1 MKTNLPVTQEE
12 VSLPPGRYIVSRTD
26 LKGVITYAND
36 TFVELCGFR
45 REELIGHSHNI
56 VRHPDMPRQAF
67 ADLWATIKAGLPW
80 RGLVKNRC
88 KNGDHYWVNALIVPV
103 RKNDETI
110 GYMSVRTK
118 PEREQVSQAEQLYKA
133 LNKSGHSLPGPG
145 RKPLS
150 LRSRLIGLSVVLV
163 ILQIATIPFELLGKT
178 WIGHAL
184 SGASILAGIVLVYWQ
199 WRTLDSMK
207 NATSLM
213 DRIAQGNLVDA
224 IPEGRRDELG
234 AMYNAMITMQAH
246 LKVMLAE
253 IDEVAQRVR
262 GNSRQ
267 LKETMGDIH
276 RESSQQSE
284 SVSHIAANVEEL
296 STAAKKVA
304 SGADETA
311 QAVLESH
318 EELDGAMRHMSDGRL
333 ASRQMVETM
342 RQASEIMRQL
352 SNAILQIDTV
362 SSGIREISSQT
373 NLLALNA
380 AIEAARAGEAGRGF
394 AVVADE
400 VRKLSERAN
409 GQTDE
414 ISHTVCEIQSVTQ
427 DALTAMDQAATQ
439 VVEAEQA
446 MDQSDAGLLQV
457 AEKGRAINSMAQHIA
472 WAAAEESRTTTDIAT
487 HLTRILAGIEEN
499 VRLLET
505 VHQRTVSLA
514 LIADELRHL
523 LSYFHFDGNREP
535 EDSCAATSQD
545 IPPSSA

>member
-1 MKTNLPVTQEE
+1 MKTNLPVTQKE

-36 TFVELCGFR
+36 TFVELCGFCH
-45 REELIGHSHNI
+45 EELIGHSHNI

-110 GYMSVRTK
+110 GYMSVRTE
-118 PEREQVSQAEQLYKA
+118 PEREQVRQAEQLYKA
-133 LNKSGHSLPGPG
+133 LNESGQSLPGPG
-145 RKPLS
+145 KKPLS
-150 LRSRLIGLSVVLV
+150 LRSRLIGLSVLLV
-163 ILQIATIPFELLGKT
+163 ILQIAAIPLELLGET
-178 WIGHAL
+178 WFGQAL
-184 SGASILAGIVLVYWQ
+184 CGASILAGIVLVYWQ
-199 WRTLDSMK
+199 WRTLDGME

-213 DRIAQGNLVDA
+213 DRIAQGNLADA

-253 IDEVAQRVR
+253 IGEVAQRV
-262 GNSRQ
+262 GDNSRQ

-276 RESSQQSE
+276 QESSRQSE
-284 SVSHIAANVEEL
+284 SVSQIAANVEEL
-296 STAAKKVA
+296 STAAKDVA

-311 QAVLESH
+311 QAVLESRQ
-318 EELDGAMRHMSDGRL
+318 ELDDAMRRMSDGRL

-362 SSGIREISSQT
+362 SGGIREISSRT

-414 ISHTVCEIQSVTQ
+414 ISHTVGEIQSVTQ
-427 DALTAMDQAATQ
+427 NALTAMEQAAAQ

-446 MDQSDAGLLQV
+446 MDQSNAGLLQV
-457 AEKGRAINSMAQHIA
+457 AEKGKAMDGMAQHIA
-472 WAAAEESRTTTDIAT
+472 RAAAEESQTTTHIAT
-487 HLTRILAGIEEN
+487 HLTRILTGIEEN
-499 VRLLET
+499 VCSLET
-505 VHQRTVSLA
+505 VLQRTVSLA

-535 EDSCAATSQD
+535 EDSCDATSQ
-545 IPPSSA
+545 ILPL